1 MLISFKGSETFFVI
15 VLCYNYLCLSKKI
28 VLLKRVAFKTT
39 LLLYI
44 KQLINLKHFN
54 RKEDGIYYY
63 MNINLAKVL
72 DEIEK
77 EKGIS
82 KDILI
87 EAIESAIISAYKK
100 NYANHIGDIK
110 IDISED
116 TGEIK
121 VLTRKTITK
130 KVSEPL
136 NEISIDDLPI
146 SDKEN
151 YNIEDTILI
160 ETTPKEFGRIAAQT
174 AKQVIV
180 QKIRE
185 AERNVIYEKYIDKE
199 RDIVTGVVQRIEHR
213 NIIIDLG
220 RTEALLLPNEQIRN
234 EEYYKGKRIKIYI
247 LEVRKTSKNP
257 KIFASRTHPEL
268 LKRLF
273 ELEVPEIHEGLVE
286 IKNIARE
293 AGKRSKV
300 AVYSKDERIDPIG
313 ACIGD
318 RGSRIKSIMLE
329 LKDEKIDVIRWSDD
343 EKVLIANSLSPAKV
357 IQVNLFE
364 NEKTATVIVPDQQLS
379 LAIGKEGQNAR
390 LAAKLTGWKVDIKSE
405 SDYKEENNQD
415 SKNDLKKDDIEK

>member
-1 MLISFKGSETFFVI
+1 
-15 VLCYNYLCLSKKI
+15 
-28 VLLKRVAFKTT
+28 
-39 LLLYI
+39 
-44 KQLINLKHFN
+44 
-54 RKEDGIYYY
+54 

-72 DEIEK
+72 EEIEK

-87 EAIESAIISAYKK
+87 EAIESAIVSAYKK
-100 NYANHIGDIK
+100 NYTNNIDDIK
-110 IDISED
+110 IDISSD

-121 VLTRKTITK
+121 VFTRKTIVQK
-130 KVSEPL
+130 ASEPL
-136 NEISIDDLPI
+136 NEISEDDLPI
-146 SDKEN
+146 SDKEK
-151 YNIEDTILI
+151 YNIGDTILI

-199 RDIVTGVVQRIEHR
+199 RDIVTGVVQRIEHG
-213 NIIIDLG
+213 NVIIDLG
-220 RTEALLLPNEQIRN
+220 RTEAILLPNEQIRN

-247 LEVRKTSKNP
+247 LEVRKTSKGP

-300 AVYSKDERIDPIG
+300 AVYSKDERVDPIG

-318 RGSRIKSIMLE
+318 RGSRIKSIMME
-329 LKDEKIDVIRWSDD
+329 LTDEKIDVIRWSDD
-343 EKVLIANSLSPAKV
+343 DKALIANSLSPAKV
-357 IQVNLFE
+357 ITVNLFE
-364 NEKTATVIVPDQQLS
+364 KEKIATVVVPDQQLS

-405 SDYKEENNQD
+405 SDYKEENNPD
-415 SKNDLKKDDIEK
+415 SQNNPKKDDLEK

>member
-1 MLISFKGSETFFVI
+1 
-15 VLCYNYLCLSKKI
+15 
-28 VLLKRVAFKTT
+28 
-39 LLLYI
+39 
-44 KQLINLKHFN
+44 
-54 RKEDGIYYY
+54 

-100 NYANHIGDIK
+100 NYANSIDDIK

-121 VLTRKTITK
+121 VFTKKTIVQ

-213 NIIIDLG
+213 NVIIDLG

-300 AVYSKDERIDPIG
+300 AVYSKDERVDPIG

-329 LKDEKIDVIRWSDD
+329 LKDEKIDVIRWNED
-343 EKVLIANSLSPAKV
+343 EKTLIANSLSPAKV

-364 NEKTATVIVPDQQLS
+364 KEKTATVIVPDQQLS

-405 SDYKEENNQD
+405 SDYKEENNPD
-415 SKNDLKKDDIEK
+415 SQNDLKKDDIEK

>member
-1 MLISFKGSETFFVI
+1 
-15 VLCYNYLCLSKKI
+15 
-28 VLLKRVAFKTT
+28 
-39 LLLYI
+39 
-44 KQLINLKHFN
+44 
-54 RKEDGIYYY
+54 

-72 DEIEK
+72 EEIEK
-77 EKGIS
+77 EKGIT

-87 EAIESAIISAYKK
+87 EAIESAIVSAYKK
-100 NYANHIGDIK
+100 NYTNNIDDIK
-110 IDISED
+110 IDISSD

-121 VLTRKTITK
+121 VFTRKTIVQK
-130 KVSEPL
+130 ASEPL
-136 NEISIDDLPI
+136 NEISEDDLPI
-146 SDKEN
+146 SDKEK
-151 YNIEDTILI
+151 YNIGDTILI

-213 NIIIDLG
+213 NVIIDLG

-300 AVYSKDERIDPIG
+300 AVYSKDERVDPIG

-343 EKVLIANSLSPAKV
+343 DKALIANSLSPAKV
-357 IQVNLFE
+357 ITVNLFE
-364 NEKTATVIVPDQQLS
+364 KEKTTTVVVPDQQLS

-405 SDYKEENNQD
+405 SDYKEENNPD
-415 SKNDLKKDDIEK
+415 SQNNPKKDDLEK

>member
-1 MLISFKGSETFFVI
+1 
-15 VLCYNYLCLSKKI
+15 
-28 VLLKRVAFKTT
+28 
-39 LLLYI
+39 
-44 KQLINLKHFN
+44 
-54 RKEDGIYYY
+54 

-87 EAIESAIISAYKK
+87 EAIDSAIASAYKK
-100 NYANHIGDIK
+100 NFASNVNDIK
-110 IDISED
+110 INISKES
-116 TGEIK
+116 GEVKIF
-121 VLTRKTITK
+121 TRKTIVQ
-130 KVSEPL
+130 KVLNPI

-146 SDKEN
+146 SEKEN
-151 YNIEDTILI
+151 YNIKDTILI

-180 QKIRE
+180 QKLRE

-199 RDIVTGVVQRIEHR
+199 RDIVTGVVQRVEFG

-220 RTEALLLPNEQIRN
+220 RAEALLLPNEQMKN
-234 EEYYKGKRIKIYI
+234 DEYYKGRRIKIYI
-247 LEVRKTSKNP
+247 LEVRKTSKGP
-257 KIFASRTHPEL
+257 KIFASRSHPEL

-273 ELEVPEIHEGLVE
+273 EFEVPEIHEGVVE

-300 AVYSKDERIDPIG
+300 AVYSKDERVDPIG

-329 LKDEKIDVIRWSDD
+329 LKDEKIDVIRWSAD
-343 EKVLIANSLSPAKV
+343 EKILIANSLSPAKV
-357 IQVNLFE
+357 TLVNLFE

-405 SDYKEENNQD
+405 SEYKEKNIPD
-415 SKNDLKKDDIEK
+415 SKNNLKQNDLEK

>member
-1 MLISFKGSETFFVI
+1 
-15 VLCYNYLCLSKKI
+15 
-28 VLLKRVAFKTT
+28 
-39 LLLYI
+39 
-44 KQLINLKHFN
+44 
-54 RKEDGIYYY
+54 

-87 EAIESAIISAYKK
+87 EAIELAIASAYKK
-100 NYANHIGDIK
+100 NYASNISDVK
-110 IDISED
+110 IDISKD
-116 TGEIK
+116 SGAIK
-121 VLTRKTITK
+121 VFTRKTIVD
-130 KVSEPL
+130 KVSDPL
-136 NEISIDDLPI
+136 NEMSIDELPI
-146 SDKEN
+146 ADKEK
-151 YNIEDTILI
+151 YSIEDTILI
-160 ETTPKEFGRIAAQT
+160 ETTPKKFGRIAAQT

-185 AERNVIYEKYIDKE
+185 AERNVIYKNYIDKE
-199 RDIVTGVVQRIEHR
+199 RDIITGIVQRIEHG

-220 RTEALLLPNEQIRN
+220 RTEALLLPNEQMRN
-234 EEYYKGKRIKIYI
+234 EDYYKGKRIKIYI
-247 LEVRKTSKNP
+247 LEVRKTSKGP
-257 KIFASRTHPEL
+257 KIFASRSHPEL

-300 AVYSKDERIDPIG
+300 AVYSKDERVDPIG

-329 LKDEKIDVIRWSDD
+329 LRDEKIDVIRWSDD
-343 EKVLIANSLSPAKV
+343 EKILISNSLSPAKV
-357 IQVNLFE
+357 ILVNLFE
-364 NEKTATVIVPDQQLS
+364 KEKTATVIVPDQQLS

-390 LAAKLTGWKVDIKSE
+390 LAAKLTGWKVDIRSE
-405 SDYKEENNQD
+405 SEYKEENAPD
-415 SKNDLKKDDIEK
+415 SKNDLKKDDLEK

>member
-1 MLISFKGSETFFVI
+1 
-15 VLCYNYLCLSKKI
+15 
-28 VLLKRVAFKTT
+28 
-39 LLLYI
+39 
-44 KQLINLKHFN
+44 
-54 RKEDGIYYY
+54 

-72 DEIEK
+72 EEIEK

-87 EAIESAIISAYKK
+87 EAIESAIVSAYKK
-100 NYANHIGDIK
+100 NYTNNIDDIK
-110 IDISED
+110 IDISSD

-121 VLTRKTITK
+121 VFTRKTIVQK
-130 KVSEPL
+130 ASEPL
-136 NEISIDDLPI
+136 NEISEDDLPI
-146 SDKEN
+146 SDKEK
-151 YNIEDTILI
+151 YNIGDTILI

-199 RDIVTGVVQRIEHR
+199 RDIVTGVVQRIEHG
-213 NIIIDLG
+213 NVIIDLG
-220 RTEALLLPNEQIRN
+220 RTEAILLPNEQIRN

-247 LEVRKTSKNP
+247 LEVRKTSKGP

-300 AVYSKDERIDPIG
+300 AVYSKDERVDPIG

-318 RGSRIKSIMLE
+318 RGSRIKSIMME
-329 LKDEKIDVIRWSDD
+329 LTDEKIDVIRWSDD
-343 EKVLIANSLSPAKV
+343 DKALIANSLSPAKV
-357 IQVNLFE
+357 ITVNLFE
-364 NEKTATVIVPDQQLS
+364 KEKTATVVVPDQQLS

-405 SDYKEENNQD
+405 SDYKEENNPD
-415 SKNDLKKDDIEK
+415 SQNNPKKDDLEK

>member
-1 MLISFKGSETFFVI
+1 M
-15 VLCYNYLCLSKKI
+15 
-28 VLLKRVAFKTT
+28 
-39 LLLYI
+39 
-44 KQLINLKHFN
+44 
-54 RKEDGIYYY
+54 D
-63 MNINLAKVL
+63 INLAKVL
-72 DEIEK
+72 EEIEK

-82 KDILI
+82 KNILI

-100 NYANHIGDIK
+100 NYANNIDDIK
-110 IDISED
+110 INISED

-121 VLTRKTITK
+121 VFTKKTIVQ

-136 NEISIDDLPI
+136 NEISIDELSK
-146 SDKEN
+146 SDKEK
-151 YNIEDTILI
+151 YNIEDTILV
-160 ETTPKEFGRIAAQT
+160 ESTPKKFGRIAAQT

-185 AERNVIYEKYIDKE
+185 AERNVIYDKYIDKE
-199 RDIVTGVVQRIEHR
+199 RDIVTGIVLRIEHR
-213 NIIIDLG
+213 NVIIDLG

-300 AVYSKDERIDPIG
+300 AVYSKEERVDPIG

-318 RGSRIKSIMLE
+318 RGSRIKSIMME

-343 EKVLIANSLSPAKV
+343 EKALIANSLSPAKV
-357 IQVNLFE
+357 KLVNLFE
-364 NEKTATVIVPDQQLS
+364 KEKTATVIVPDQQLS

-405 SDYKEENNQD
+405 SEYKEENNPD
-415 SKNDLKKDDIEK
+415 SKNDLKKDDQEK

>member
-1 MLISFKGSETFFVI
+1 
-15 VLCYNYLCLSKKI
+15 
-28 VLLKRVAFKTT
+28 
-39 LLLYI
+39 
-44 KQLINLKHFN
+44 
-54 RKEDGIYYY
+54 
-63 MNINLAKVL
+63 MNINLAKVIE
-72 DEIEK
+72 EIEK

-87 EAIESAIISAYKK
+87 EAIESAIVSAYKK
-100 NYANHIGDIK
+100 NYTNNIDDIK
-110 IDISED
+110 IDISSD

-121 VLTRKTITK
+121 VFTRKTIVQK
-130 KVSEPL
+130 ASEPL
-136 NEISIDDLPI
+136 NEISEDDLSI
-146 SDKEN
+146 SDKEK
-151 YNIEDTILI
+151 YNIGDTILV

-199 RDIVTGVVQRIEHR
+199 RDIVTGIVQRIEHG
-213 NIIIDLG
+213 NVIIDLG
-220 RTEALLLPNEQIRN
+220 RTEAILLPNEQIRN

-247 LEVRKTSKNP
+247 LEVRKTSKGP

-300 AVYSKDERIDPIG
+300 AVYSKDERVDPIG

-318 RGSRIKSIMLE
+318 RGSRIKSIMME
-329 LKDEKIDVIRWSDD
+329 LTDEKIDVIRWSDD
-343 EKVLIANSLSPAKV
+343 DKALIANSLSPAKV
-357 IQVNLFE
+357 ITVNLFE
-364 NEKTATVIVPDQQLS
+364 KEKTATVVVPDQQLS

-405 SDYKEENNQD
+405 SDYKEENNPD
-415 SKNDLKKDDIEK
+415 SQNNPKKDDLEK

>member
-1 MLISFKGSETFFVI
+1 
-15 VLCYNYLCLSKKI
+15 
-28 VLLKRVAFKTT
+28 
-39 LLLYI
+39 
-44 KQLINLKHFN
+44 
-54 RKEDGIYYY
+54 
-63 MNINLAKVL
+63 MNINLTKVL
-72 DEIEK
+72 EEIEK

-82 KDILI
+82 KNILI

-100 NYANHIGDIK
+100 NYANNIADLK
-110 IDISED
+110 IDISEG

-121 VLTRKTITK
+121 VFTKKTIVQK
-130 KVSEPL
+130 ISEPL
-136 NEISIDDLPI
+136 NEISIDDLSI
-146 SDKEN
+146 SDKKK

-199 RDIVTGVVQRIEHR
+199 RDIVTGVVQRIEHG
-213 NIIIDLG
+213 NVIIDLG

-247 LEVRKTSKNP
+247 LEVRKTSKSP

-286 IKNIARE
+286 IKNMARE

-300 AVYSKDERIDPIG
+300 AVYSKDERVDPIG

-357 IQVNLFE
+357 TLVNLFE
-364 NEKTATVIVPDQQLS
+364 KEKTATVIVPDQQLS

-405 SDYKEENNQD
+405 SDYKEENSLD
-415 SKNDLKKDDIEK
+415 SQNDLKKNDIEK

>member
-1 MLISFKGSETFFVI
+1 
-15 VLCYNYLCLSKKI
+15 
-28 VLLKRVAFKTT
+28 
-39 LLLYI
+39 
-44 KQLINLKHFN
+44 
-54 RKEDGIYYY
+54 
-63 MNINLAKVL
+63 MNIDLAKVL

-87 EAIESAIISAYKK
+87 EAIELAIVSAYKK
-100 NYANHIGDIK
+100 NYASNIEDIK
-110 IDISED
+110 IDISKD

-121 VLTRKTITK
+121 VFTKKTIVR
-130 KVSEPL
+130 KVSDL
-136 NEISIDDLPI
+136 LKEINIDDLPI
-146 SDKEN
+146 SDMEK
-151 YNIEDTILI
+151 YIIGDTILV

-213 NIIIDLG
+213 NVIIDLG
-220 RTEALLLPNEQIRN
+220 RTEAILLPNEQIKN
-234 EEYYKGKRIKIYI
+234 EDYYKGKRIKIYI
-247 LEVRKTSKNP
+247 LEVTKTSKGP
-257 KIFASRTHPEL
+257 KILASRTHPEL

-300 AVYSKDERIDPIG
+300 AVYSKDERVDPIG

-318 RGSRIKSIMLE
+318 RGSRIKLIMQE
-329 LKDEKIDVIRWSDD
+329 LKDEKIDVIKWSDD
-343 EKVLIANSLSPAKV
+343 EKTLISNSLSPAKV
-357 IQVNLFE
+357 LLVNLFE
-364 NEKTATVIVPDQQLS
+364 KEKTAKVIVPDQQLS

-405 SDYKEENNQD
+405 SENKEKNNAD
-415 SKNDLKKDDIEK
+415 SKNDLEKK

>member
-1 MLISFKGSETFFVI
+1 
-15 VLCYNYLCLSKKI
+15 
-28 VLLKRVAFKTT
+28 
-39 LLLYI
+39 
-44 KQLINLKHFN
+44 
-54 RKEDGIYYY
+54 
-63 MNINLAKVL
+63 MNINLVKIL

-87 EAIESAIISAYKK
+87 EAIESAITSAYKK
-100 NYANHIGDIK
+100 NYTSNVDDIK
-110 IDISED
+110 IDISKD
-116 TGEIK
+116 TGKIHVFTK
-121 VLTRKTITK
+121 KTIVE
-130 KVSEPL
+130 KVSEPSK
-136 NEISIDDLPI
+136 EINIDDLSI
-146 SDKEN
+146 SDKEK

-199 RDIVTGVVQRIEHR
+199 RDIVTGVVRRIEHR
-213 NIIIDLG
+213 NVIIDLG

-234 EEYYKGKRIKIYI
+234 EEYYNGKRIKIYI
-247 LEVRKTSKNP
+247 LEVTKTSKGP
-257 KIFASRTHPEL
+257 KILASRTHPEL

-273 ELEVPEIHEGLVE
+273 ELEIPEIHEGLVE

-300 AVYSKDERIDPIG
+300 AVYSKDERVDPIG

-318 RGSRIKSIMLE
+318 RGSRIKLIMQE
-329 LKDEKIDVIRWSDD
+329 LKDEKIDVIKWSDD
-343 EKVLIANSLSPAKV
+343 EKTLVANSLSPAKV
-357 IQVNLFE
+357 LLVNLFE

-405 SDYKEENNQD
+405 SEHKEVND
-415 SKNDLKKDDIEK
+415 PDLKNDLEKK